1 MSWVLM
7 PELHYRAG
15 LSCMTLGKPFSRGRL
30 GYLHPPSRAVAVV
43 RGVPALSF
51 AEGVCQ
57 GVTAGVAVANP
68 GLCLC
73 FSSLCTGGHSTAV
86 GPLLS
91 TVCAPQALHAL
102 DGKRVELYETGPG
115 SYLQAVM
122 CSSETGTRPVARGIP
137 PGSCAQPEVT
147 GAGSQHPPNPI

>member
-7 PELHYRAG
+7 LELHYRAG
-15 LSCMTLGKPFSRGRL
+15 LSRVTLGKPFSRGRL
-30 GYLHPPSRAVAVV
+30 GYLRLPSRAVAVV
-43 RGVPALSF
+43 QGVPASSF

-68 GLCLC
+68 GLRVC

-91 TVCAPQALHAL
+91 TVCAPRAKHGARALHAL
-102 DGKRVELYETGPG
+102 EGKRV
-115 SYLQAVM
+115 
-122 CSSETGTRPVARGIP
+122 
-137 PGSCAQPEVT
+137 
-147 GAGSQHPPNPI
+147 